1 MPIAKTFPMDAYI
14 QARRYQQEQNAQTPN
29 WQTALAGIA
38 GDYGN
43 AYKQKKDMELKTAVE
58 DRVMRQKTQSE
69 ALTKLFTDPNY
80 EIKDDRGNI
89 VPVDQRINIIP
100 IVQQTGKM
108 PAGFNV
114 TLKPQ
119 RVYETE
125 ADKIAAQKAAGIDPK
140 SIEEMRIKAGKY
152 TRTGGNSGGS
162 GGLTDKSVYENYNK
176 MVDNELQAKKHFD
189 SLTNSGLSPEHPA
202 VMQAQIAFQ
211 NAQKDR
217 WAIYNKYKD
226 VLSNTPQGQPMGT
239 PQPAMP
245 TQPNGRRVK
254 GTDGRYYIIPE
265 K

>member
-119 RVYETE
+119 RVYETD
-125 ADKIAAQKAAGIDPK
+125 ADKIAARIALGQDPRSLKQMEIDSRK
-140 SIEEMRIKAGKY
+140 FSTG
-152 TRTGGNSGGS
+152 RTGGNP
-162 GGLTDKSVYENYNK
+162 GLTEKAIYENYNK
-176 MVDNELQAKKHFD
+176 MVDNEFQAKKHLD
-189 SLTNSGLSPEHPA
+189 SLINSGLPTDSDGIR
-202 VMQAQIAFQ
+202 QAQIAFQ

-217 WAIYNKYKD
+217 WALYNKHKD
-226 VLSNTPQGQPMGT
+226 VLSNTPQGQPTGT
-239 PQPAMP
+239 PQPTIP

>member
-1 MPIAKTFPMDAYI
+1 MVQKSFPIEAYI
-14 QARRYQQEQNAQTPN
+14 QASRYQQEQNAQTPN

-114 TLKPQ
+114 TLNPQ

-125 ADKIAAQKAAGIDPK
+125 ADKIAA
-140 SIEEMRIKAGKY
+140 RVKAGQDPRSLKQFG
-152 TRTGGNSGGS
+152 TGRTGGNP
-162 GGLTDKSVYENYNK
+162 GLTEKAIYENYNK
-176 MVDNELQAKKHFD
+176 MVDNELQAKKHYD
-189 SLTNSGLSPEHPA
+189 LLINNGLSPEHPA
-202 VMQAQIAFQ
+202 VMQAQTAYQ

-217 WAIYNKYKD
+217 WAIYNKHKD
-226 VLSNTPQGQPMGT
+226 VLSNTPQGQPTGT

-245 TQPNGRRVK
+245 TQPQGRRVK

>member
-125 ADKIAAQKAAGIDPK
+125 EDKMKARIALGQDPRSLK
-140 SIEEMRIKAGKY
+140 QMEVDSRKFG
-152 TRTGGNSGGS
+152 TGRTGGNP
-162 GGLTDKSVYENYNK
+162 GLTEKAIYENYNK
-176 MVDNELQAKKHFD
+176 MVDNELQAKKHYD
-189 SLTNSGLSPEHPA
+189 LLTNNGLSPEHPA

-245 TQPNGRRVK
+245 TQTQWRRVK